1 MLSFETISIW
11 LKISK
16 EFTENFVYKVRQ
28 KSSKT
33 CKVLILYGMSMSTT
47 DYNKCSDNEQGLW
60 RKALLNLAPKR
71 LAHETTD
78 QKRM

>member
-1 MLSFETISIW
+1 
-11 LKISK
+11 
-16 EFTENFVYKVRQ
+16 
-28 KSSKT
+28 
-33 CKVLILYGMSMSTT
+33 MSMSTT